1 MSEVVVDLPRDED
14 AEALGRM
21 HLRSWHETYP
31 SAEHGVDAAWVDAHA
46 GSKDSPAAA
55 AARRRFFAAQRSD
68 PARTF
73 YRVARR
79 GGDVVGLVHATRPAE
94 GDAVLEALYLL
105 RAHQGTGVADRMLAA
120 ALGWLGPQ
128 PISLEVAAYNA
139 RAVAFYRRH
148 GFRPT
153 GATSVVLGLPT
164 VVMRRTG

>member
-1 MSEVVVDLPRDED
+1 MSDVVVDLPRDED
-14 AEALGRM
+14 AEPLGRM

-55 AARRRFFAAQRSD
+55 AARRRTFAAQRDD
-68 PARTF
+68 PSGVF

-79 GGDVVGLVHATRPAE
+79 GDDVVGLVHATRPGG
-94 GDAVLEALYLL
+94 GDATLEALYLL
-105 RAHQGTGVADRMLAA
+105 REHQGTGVADRLMAA

-128 PISLEVAAYNA
+128 PMSLEVAAYNA
-139 RAVAFYRRH
+139 RALAFYRRH

-153 GATSVVLGLPT
+153 GATSVVLDLPT
-164 VVMRRTG
+164 VGMRRPA